1 MGVSPPIL
9 IILGDIKISFFCISL
24 INRSMELNPSGDLDD
39 IYKTYIKIIKSKN
52 KNQTKNDFFSK
63 LDNKH
68 FTLD

>member
-1 MGVSPPIL
+1 
-9 IILGDIKISFFCISL
+9 
-24 INRSMELNPSGDLDD
+24 MELNPSGDLDD

-68 FTLD
+68 FTLDQLLAINIFFKIIK